1 MLSALLGS
9 KNIEKILFFL
19 LINEKGYGTQLQ
31 RLLNTPLTPI
41 QKGFAKLEKA
51 GVVQSFYEGKIRFY
65 RFNSVYPLKKEFEQF
80 LRKAYELLAPQEKRK
95 YYIAEI
101 PSSARATL
109 NFKQAQDVLLLC
121 WQRLKAVKML
131 LINAKLHTEIPIKK
145 GKGDAKVIEENPSV
159 ILFQESGVWQIEND
173 QEIQFSNS
181 LRWTLDLA
189 SGTIGLEHLRHG
201 ATKPVFLF
209 HLKPKSETLLVS
221 VDSHLSGP
229 NAYFGQIQLGAHFL
243 QLSWKIIGPK
253 RNDRIEC
260 LYM

>member
-51 GVVQSFYEGKIRFY
+51 GIVQSFYGGKTRFY
-65 RFNSVYPLKKEFEQF
+65 RFNPVYPLKKELEQF
-80 LRKAYELLAPQEKRK
+80 LRKAYELLTPQEKRK
-95 YYIAEI
+95 YYIPEI
-101 PSSARATL
+101 SSPARVAL
-109 NFKQAQDVLLLC
+109 NFKQAQDALLLC

-131 LINAKLHTEIPIKK
+131 LINAKLHTETLIKK
-145 GKGDAKVIEENPSV
+145 GKGDVKIIEENSSV
-159 ILFQESGVWQIEND
+159 ILFQESGAWQVEND

-201 ATKPVFLF
+201 AAKPVFLF
-209 HLKPKSETLLVS
+209 HLQPKNETLLVS
-221 VDSHLSGP
+221 VDSHLSGQ
-229 NAYFGQIQLGAHFL
+229 NAYFGQVKLGSHFL
-243 QLSWKIIGPK
+243 QLGWKIIGPK

-260 LYM
+260 LYT